1 MEYYLY
7 SIYLNKNKNKQ
18 IQEGFSVNQLV
29 GVQHSI
35 APLLVSIFAAYLCY
49 ERNINE
55 PNYLKYLYC
64 AIAFIFSGI
73 YILYYIISYFL
84 YAKNNELILLK

>member
-1 MEYYLY
+1 MDYYLY
-7 SIYLNKNKNKQ
+7 SIYYKNKNIK
-18 IQEGFSVNQLV
+18 EGFSVNELI

-55 PNYLKYLYC
+55 PVYLKYLYC
-64 AIAFIFSGI
+64 IIAFIFSGI

-84 YAKNNELILLK
+84 YSKDSELILLK